1 MTADGQSE
9 GEPPDLRSPEITKW
23 QSETIETLEP
33 QRDGANDQR
42 QYHNAGE
49 PRFDTAR
56 QRSRFGNKRRKNRS
70 PHANKEADVKDES
83 SDPDRGLYCARRFN
97 VRQIGGVTRSSHR
110 EHDRATHWVAVRR
123 HDAPTQYVC
132 SLLQFAGRDRD
143 CAVFGFGIRRGC
155 LPGWADQAHEE

>member
-9 GEPPDLRSPEITKW
+9 GEPDRRCCASCLSCRSVCPAKRKKPQRESGPSRQDRPGVGSGEGDRPDLRSPEITKW

-70 PHANKEADVKDES
+70 PHANKEAD
-83 SDPDRGLYCARRFN
+83 
-97 VRQIGGVTRSSHR
+97 
-110 EHDRATHWVAVRR
+110 
-123 HDAPTQYVC
+123 
-132 SLLQFAGRDRD
+132 
-143 CAVFGFGIRRGC
+143 
-155 LPGWADQAHEE
+155 